1 MGMLKVRTTTLA
13 AFSLGSAGRI
23 GGLGPS
29 VLMAQPAQL
38 LTAGLGRMAAAGI
51 MKTGSPMLALKAV
64 LSMNEARR
72 TGGAGVAPANSP
84 LSAKYRELF
93 KLFSQPIKKVENF
106 TFVCKI

>member
-1 MGMLKVRTTTLA
+1 MGMLKVRTTASA
-13 AFSLGSAGRI
+13 AFSLRSAGRI
-23 GGLGPS
+23 GGLAPS
-29 VLMAQPAQL
+29 VLMVQLAQL

-51 MKTGSPMLALKAV
+51 MKTGSPMPALKAV

-72 TGGAGVAPANSP
+72 TGEAGAAPANSL

-93 KLFSQPIKKVENF
+93 KLFSWTIKKVENF